1 MIRDLVKAYVG
12 FRGVSSDP
20 HFEDLK
26 SYIVTG
32 NWGCGMFGG
41 KPEIKIVI

>member
-1 MIRDLVKAYVG
+1 MKAYVG